1 MLYEYTQFGHISKS
15 EVAQYL
21 RMAKRKEKPAYNRI
35 KEVLEDRGK
44 SQTWLA
50 EQLDLDFQTVTRYV
64 NNNRQPTIATI
75 FEIAKALKVNPK
87 ELINS

>member
-1 MLYEYTQFGHISKS
+1 VIFTLMAKKKSKS
-15 EVAQYL
+15 E
-21 RMAKRKEKPAYNRI
+21 KPRFNRI
-35 KEVLEDRGK
+35 KEILEEQQK

-64 NNNRQPTIATI
+64 NNNRQPTVERL
-75 FEIAKALKVNPK
+75 FEIAGVLRVNPK